1 MPSLNGKDAIQFLK
15 QEGVYDSLN
24 DALTKAS
31 FGANAIPTTQQAQL
45 VAPDGAASDTF
56 GCSIAI
62 SGETVVVGSRFGDGG
77 GVFNQGTVHVFVR
90 TGTVWSLQQKL
101 LPVDGSPGQLFGGSV
116 AIDGDTV
123 VIGSPQATISGN
135 MFQGAVYV
143 FARTGSVWSQ
153 QQKLTAFDGAAQDQF
168 GQVVSISRDTLVV
181 SARLAD
187 VGGNTDQGAAYVF
200 VRTGV
205 TWSLQQKITAADGQV
220 SDNFG
225 ASVAIHHETLA
236 IGAPGDDIGP
246 ALNRGSVTILVRT
259 GTTWNV
265 QQVVTTPDGI
275 SGINFGIAVAIQSDT
290 LAVGANGFFDSNTG
304 SVTGTVFLFTRS
316 STNWSL
322 QQRVGP
328 SVATSSGQ

>member
-1 MPSLNGKDAIQFLK
+1 MRRIHNIVSPGILLTVLALSFLGGVSLIYPHSATAQAELVLAKSSRDQSGMPSLNGKDAIQFLK

-205 TWSLQQKITAADGQV
+205 T
-220 SDNFG
+220 
-225 ASVAIHHETLA
+225 
-236 IGAPGDDIGP
+236 IGRIE
-246 ALNRGSVTILVRT
+246 
-259 GTTWNV
+259 
-265 QQVVTTPDGI
+265 
-275 SGINFGIAVAIQSDT
+275 
-290 LAVGANGFFDSNTG
+290 
-304 SVTGTVFLFTRS
+304 
-316 STNWSL
+316 
-322 QQRVGP
+322 
-328 SVATSSGQ
+328 